1 MNVLW
6 TALRRLGTSFMLV
19 AALAF
24 AFHNAAVAAD
34 LGSLHDCAGHV
45 HASPAH
51 EHAASESAAHEHAVP
66 AHDHA
71 DGGAASHSH
80 QHASA
85 AHNDSA
91 GTGQKDGCKVP
102 CCGSACTTALL
113 AAPVLLQVIDAP
125 SAALA
130 FAPAKDLREA
140 LPHGLKRPPR
150 PPLEV

>member
-6 TALRRLGTSFMLV
+6 TMLRRLGTSFMLV

-51 EHAASESAAHEHAVP
+51 AHAASESAAHEHAVP

-71 DGGAASHSH
+71 DGVSSHSH

-85 AHNDSA
+85 AHNDRA

-113 AAPVLLQVIDAP
+113 AGPVLLQVIDAP
-125 SAALA
+125 SGALA

-140 LPHGLKRPPR
+140 LPDGLKRPPR